1 MLRLSIFLIA
11 DWSERECV
19 MTILRMCVFLL
30 PLQGKMQLY
39 LDLYVVRLG
48 FGSSGRVI
56 FSGGCK

>member
-1 MLRLSIFLIA
+1 MLRLSMFLIA
-11 DWSERECV
+11 DCFERECV

-39 LDLYVVRLG
+39 LDLYVVRLS
-48 FGSSGRVI
+48 FRRSGCVI